1 MGIEWFRDLTIIVM
15 GFVTVVVL
23 IFVSILFYR
32 LYRKAKSV
40 LQLAE
45 STMKSANDI
54 VTLVKDFIKPALPIM
69 TIIQGLCGGL
79 GGGLGGISS
88 MFNKENNEGGKNNE

>member
-15 GFVTVVVL
+15 GCVTVVVL
-23 IFVSILFYR
+23 IFASILFYR

-45 STMKSANDI
+45 STMQSANEI
-54 VTLVKDFIKPALPIM
+54 VTLVKDFVKPALPIM

-79 GGGLGGISS
+79 GGITG
-88 MFNKENNEGGKNNE
+88 MFKKENNEGGKNNE

>member
-1 MGIEWFRDLTIIVM
+1 MGIEWFRDLTIIIM
-15 GFVTVVVL
+15 GFVTVAAL
-23 IFVSILFYR
+23 IFASILFYR

-45 STMKSANDI
+45 STMQSANEI

-69 TIIQGLCGGL
+69 TIIQVLKTVDYDPL
-79 GGGLGGISS
+79 KSILTANIDPP
-88 MFNKENNEGGKNNE
+88 